1 MYECM
6 YVCMYVCMHVVLL
19 FKQMGFFL
27 SLFAAFVMLAHEIEM
42 PMWAWAASCC
52 ACICCPCPDVPDEPD
67 WDGWENIC

>member
-1 MYECM
+1 MG
-6 YVCMYVCMHVVLL
+6 L
-19 FKQMGFFL
+19 FF

-52 ACICCPCPDVPDEPD
+52 ACICCPWPDVPDEPD